1 MSDGGNRY
9 DDDKIID
16 ITDYVSKKNKQSN
29 NDNDI
34 TMEKLNSHFMSII
47 NKNIIDRQKKAAK
60 ESFIYFMINFL
71 LLSQLAVVVAISI
84 ILLKLYA

>member
-1 MSDGGNRY
+1 MSDDGNRY

-47 NKNIIDRQKKAAK
+47 NKSIIDRQKKAAK

>member
-1 MSDGGNRY
+1 MSDDGNRY